1 MFLVHV
7 NLLEFECKFLS
18 RVGNRAAHALA
29 ALGYVCVEGEDLIT
43 SSIPDDVH
51 VIVSDDLSDQ

>member
-29 ALGYVCVEGEDLIT
+29 ALGYV
-43 SSIPDDVH
+43 
-51 VIVSDDLSDQ
+51 IVSDDLSDQ